1 MHSLDTRKLYYG
13 FPIFVLTYP
22 DKSVGWNMTT
32 ASSSY
37 SLGRTLMFGLS
48 SDTNAAAQIR
58 TFGRCTLSLATA
70 DPMPV
75 VEELGRLG
83 GAAGADGEAVDKIA
97 ASGARLAQIPGSDA
111 HYLEGS
117 PLVIEVSVRDIH
129 DYDGY
134 SHFLADIIQRR
145 VSDELVG
152 DDGQLVSRLLD
163 PVHFVGDDAERIFT
177 AHATE
182 I

>member
-70 DPMPV
+70 DLMPV
-75 VEELGRLG
+75 VEQLGKLG
-83 GAAGADGEAVDKIA
+83 GAAGPDGQPDDKIT
-97 ASGARLAQIPGSDA
+97 ASGAQLAQIPGSDA

-117 PLVIEVSVRDIH
+117 PLVIEASVRDVT
-129 DYDGY
+129 DYGGY
-134 SHFLADIIQRR
+134 THFLTDIIQRR
-145 VSDELVG
+145 VSEDLTDSE
-152 DDGQLVSRLLD
+152 GQLVSDRLD
-163 PVHFVGDDAERIFT
+163 PVHFLGDDAGQIFKG
-177 AHATE
+177 HAARL
-182 I
+182 